1 MKKFII
7 LGLVIIFV
15 SLNIYSC
22 KNESATLEGNVL
34 ESFRSTPI
42 PNIKVYADGKVTKTN
57 EMGHFQIKGL
67 KKGTVEVTIKDSDKY
82 EEFNDK
88 LVLDAGV
95 NLRDFM
101 LEAKHPLNIPASEI
115 PELTSFAYEIFIG
128 LNKDKPLAIAN
139 VETSPAEPALHI
151 VGKEYDA
158 SGKATNIEV
167 IQIGITYWVADNY
180 GNWNIIQNP
189 GESVFR
195 INSVF
200 NEKYTSAVNFYKDP
214 NITYKDTEEEVVID
228 GVKTRKFT
236 ATVNEG
242 ESGFIDNLEIYVITE
257 GANKGNIKRIISFSP
272 MHSMYPYVEITL
284 SKLNETISIEPP
296 IITK

>member
-1 MKKFII
+1 MKKSLILGFII
-7 LGLVIIFV
+7 VLV
-15 SLNIYSC
+15 SLNTYGC
-22 KNESATLEGNVL
+22 KNESAILEGNVL

-42 PNIKVYADGKVTKTN
+42 SDIKVYANGKVAKTN
-57 EMGHFQIKGL
+57 EMGHFQMKGL

-82 EEFNDK
+82 EEFKDK

-101 LEAKHPLNIPASEI
+101 LEAKHPLNIPTSEI

-128 LNKDKPLAIAN
+128 LNKEKPLAIAN

-167 IQIGITYWVADNY
+167 IQIGTTFWVADNY
-180 GNWNIIQNP
+180 SNWNIIQNP

-200 NEKYTSAVNFYKDP
+200 SEKYTSATNFYRDP
-214 NITYKDTEEEVVID
+214 YITYEDTKEEVVID

-242 ESGFIDNLEIYVITE
+242 ESGFKDNLEIYVITE

-272 MHSMYPYVEITL
+272 MHSMYPYVKITL
-284 SKLNETISIEPP
+284 SKLNETLSIQPP